1 MFIIAIKNPARG
13 LWSSHCVGI
22 PGRKFPPRRP
32 GMDGSDDIIEQPD
45 CCEASP
51 LWGPAWHKINSLP
64 TSGQLWQLK
73 LRYIRHWSL
82 ARPALRRVV
91 ITQEGTQTHHPL
103 RAGRLGG
110 KNQEILQ
117 QHWNSAQNTVS
128 LEMMLIFWAPDRP
141 LLQTLADTSATGDE
155 EGRVG
160 EEKCINHCPSLHCP
174 ALDCTALHWSHLPPV
189 CWCGAG
195 GDIWPVLG
203 EGTYWAWTGLATLFK
218 AGMTRL
224 IALPVLTRI
233 VCTKLEF

>member
-1 MFIIAIKNPARG
+1 MTERQKYLIKYCQFIYNQCICLPLNICQTFLMFIIAIKNPARG
-13 LWSSHCVGI
+13 LWSSHSVGI

-117 QHWNSAQNTVS
+117 QHWKAPCVS
-128 LEMMLIFWAPDRP
+128 
-141 LLQTLADTSATGDE
+141 
-155 EGRVG
+155 
-160 EEKCINHCPSLHCP
+160 SLNIEPRCKRF
-174 ALDCTALHWSHLPPV
+174 DYS
-189 CWCGAG
+189 
-195 GDIWPVLG
+195 
-203 EGTYWAWTGLATLFK
+203 YF
-218 AGMTRL
+218 R
-224 IALPVLTRI
+224 
-233 VCTKLEF
+233 F